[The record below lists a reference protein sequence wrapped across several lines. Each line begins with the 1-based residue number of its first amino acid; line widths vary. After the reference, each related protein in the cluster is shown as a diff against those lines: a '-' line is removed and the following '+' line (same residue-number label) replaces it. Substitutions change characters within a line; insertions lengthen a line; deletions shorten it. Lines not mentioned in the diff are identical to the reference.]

1 MMVRSLGLIKRYA
14 PGVLLVAFAL
24 YLTVEIKLFSE
35 QLKFFLLFGS
45 VFFTAWYSGTG
56 PAIVATCLATSG
68 AMYFLFPPLSSF
80 EAGHAISLAS
90 FFGMSSILVT
100 LIGRHKGD
108 NEKLVQLNADLRRE
122 IVERKRTEAAPARLA
137 AIVESSEDAI
147 IGKTLEG
154 TVTNW
159 NAGAEHLFGYTAG
172 EVIGKS
178 ILAIIPPDR
187 AEEESKIIE
196 RMRQGNRIEHFE
208 TVRVGKD
215 GRQIDVSL
223 SISPIKDNAGNII
236 GVSKIARDISERKQA
251 EEALRQ
257 SEALKAAMLES
268 SLEAI
273 ITIDHE
279 GKVIDTNQTVEGV
292 FGYTR
297 EQMLGKEMASLI
309 IPPSLREQH
318 RRGLAHYLTTGEGPV
333 LGKRIELV
341 AMHADGRE
349 FPVELAI
356 SPIRSPGKTMFT
368 GYVRD
373 ITERKRAEEA
383 LYQLNAELETRVA
396 ERTAELETVNETL
409 ESTVKELTRSNADL
423 EQFAYVS
430 SHDLQEPLRMVTSY
444 VQLLDRR
451 YKHTFDET
459 ARQYMNFALDGA
471 TRMKALITDLLTY
484 ARVGGENK
492 GFERV
497 DSAAIV
503 AEAFKNL
510 KALVKESGA
519 SITVDPLPQIYGSR
533 TELQQLFQNLINNAI
548 KYRSDL
554 PPAIH
559 VAVSEEPG
567 WHVFSVTDN
576 GIGID
581 PKYFD
586 RIFLI
591 FHRLHDRETYPG
603 TGIGLALCKKIV
615 EHHGG
620 KLWVT
625 SQAGRGSTFY
635 FSIPVRE
642 AVHDDARAR

>member
-1 MMVRSLGLIKRYA
+1 
-14 PGVLLVAFAL
+14 
-24 YLTVEIKLFSE
+24 
-35 QLKFFLLFGS
+35 
-45 VFFTAWYSGTG
+45 
-56 PAIVATCLATSG
+56 
-68 AMYFLFPPLSSF
+68 
-80 EAGHAISLAS
+80 
-90 FFGMSSILVT
+90 
-100 LIGRHKGD
+100 
-108 NEKLVQLNADLRRE
+108 
-122 IVERKRTEAAPARLA
+122 
-137 AIVESSEDAI
+137 
-147 IGKTLEG
+147 
-154 TVTNW
+154 
-159 NAGAEHLFGYTAG
+159 
-172 EVIGKS
+172 
-178 ILAIIPPDR
+178 
-187 AEEESKIIE
+187 
-196 RMRQGNRIEHFE
+196 
-208 TVRVGKD
+208 
-215 GRQIDVSL
+215 
-223 SISPIKDNAGNII
+223 
-236 GVSKIARDISERKQA
+236 
-251 EEALRQ
+251 
-257 SEALKAAMLES
+257 MLES

-503 AEAFKNL
+503 AEALKNL

-519 SITVDPLPQIYGSR
+519 SITADPLPQIYGSR

-548 KYRSDL
+548 KYRSDV

-591 FHRLHDRETYPG
+591 FHRLHDRGTYPG